1 MTKEQKRM
9 LCDGDPEPDIVREAR
24 AAIIFLLLVVC
35 AVLLCALVAGATYG
49 VYELVQYIIG

>member
-1 MTKEQKRM
+1 M